1 VPGYR
6 IGENAFGRSLAL
18 ASKIRGPAEEN
29 ITSMSRSIIN
39 GDSSLKLSMQ
49 RSGRLTEE
57 TLSLLHSIGLEFE
70 NYGQRLFS
78 RCRNFPLSI
87 LFGRDDDIPD
97 YVGRGTT
104 DLGIVGQNL
113 IYEEGVDVE
122 ELATLGFGY
131 CSLVVAVLRDSPYQT
146 VNDIKNLR
154 IATSYPNSARRF
166 LTEQGGSPEIITIS
180 GSVEVAPSLDLADAI
195 VELSATGSSLILND
209 LRSITTILESQA
221 VLVAN
226 REALQDP
233 VKKENIDRLMMRLNA
248 VRAARR
254 YKYVMMNAP
263 EDKLDEIRAVIPGL
277 KSPTI
282 VPLADPGWVAVHTA
296 IEEETFWE
304 SIEALRAAGASEILV
319 SSLEKLLL

>member
-1 VPGYR
+1 
-6 IGENAFGRSLAL
+6 
-18 ASKIRGPAEEN
+18 
-29 ITSMSRSIIN
+29 MSRSIIN

-78 RCRNFPLSI
+78 RCRNFPMSI

-113 IYEEGVDVE
+113 IYEEGVEVE
-122 ELATLGFGY
+122 ELATLGYGY
-131 CSLVVAVLRDSPYQT
+131 CSLVVAVLRDSPYQSID
-146 VNDIKNLR
+146 DIKNLR

-166 LTEQGGSPEIITIS
+166 FAEQGGAPEIITIS

-195 VELSATGSSLILND
+195 VELTATGSTLILND
-209 LRSITTILESQA
+209 LRPITTILESQA

-226 REALQDP
+226 KESLEDP
-233 VKKENIDRLMMRLNA
+233 DRKANIDRLMMRLNA

-263 EDKLDEIRAVIPGL
+263 EDRLDEIRAVIPGL

>member
-1 VPGYR
+1 
-6 IGENAFGRSLAL
+6 
-18 ASKIRGPAEEN
+18 
-29 ITSMSRSIIN
+29 MSRSIIN

-78 RCRNFPLSI
+78 RCRNFPMSI

-113 IYEEGVDVE
+113 IYEEGVEVE
-122 ELATLGFGY
+122 ELATLGYGY

-146 VNDIKNLR
+146 IDDIKNLR

-166 LTEQGGSPEIITIS
+166 FTEHGGSPEIISIT

-195 VELSATGSSLILND
+195 VELTATGSTLILND
-209 LRSITTILESQA
+209 LRPITTILESQA

-226 REALQDP
+226 KQALEDP
-233 VKKENIDRLMMRLNA
+233 DRKANVDRLMMRLNA

-263 EDKLDEIRAVIPGL
+263 EDRLDEIRRVIPGL